1 MARDPIVSDKL
12 FSEFAT
18 LDDAGFRSTKTLES
32 LITTGLESY
41 NTALLII
48 DGLDEATTGESAK
61 SLKWLLS
68 LIKPNSKLDQT
79 AVRLLICGQRDGILD
94 GALSSIYPTISLE
107 SSSEH
112 AVDIQKYCASVCSQ
126 MRHKFGKA
134 MTAQLEED
142 ILSLVSH
149 QTCGEWSCL

>member
-1 MARDPIVSDKL
+1 MAKDPIVSDKL
-12 FSEFAT
+12 FSKLTT
-18 LDDAGFRSTKTLES
+18 LDDVRFRSTKTLES
-32 LITTGLESY
+32 LITAGLESY
-41 NTALLII
+41 NTALLIV
-48 DGLDEATTGESAK
+48 DGLDEAATGESAK
-61 SLKWLLS
+61 SLNWLLS
-68 LIKPNSKLDQT
+68 LMKPDSKLDQT

-94 GALSSIYPTISLE
+94 SALSSTYPTISLE

-126 MRHKFGKA
+126 MRQKFGKA

-142 ILSLVSH
+142 TLSLVAH